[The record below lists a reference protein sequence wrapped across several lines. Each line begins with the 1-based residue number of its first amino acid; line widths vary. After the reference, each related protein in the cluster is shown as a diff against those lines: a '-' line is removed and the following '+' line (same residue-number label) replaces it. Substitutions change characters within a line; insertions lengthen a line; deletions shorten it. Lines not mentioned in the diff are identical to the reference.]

1 MSVYVC
7 TGDIYGIVCMC
18 AYRIYMYIVCMCAVR
33 VRFTCHYIAI
43 YIYLLLEKLYCHYFA
58 VYIKFDIYDR
68 GNIYVTI
75 LTCITKL
82 L

>member
-1 MSVYVC
+1 MPVYVC
-7 TGDIYGIVCMC
+7 TGDIYGIVCMYIGYICILYVCVLYAC
-18 AYRIYMYIVCMCAVR
+18 ALPVTILP
-33 VRFTCHYIAI
+33 

-58 VYIKFDIYDR
+58 VYIKFAIY
-68 GNIYVTI
+68 GGENIYVTI

>member
-1 MSVYVC
+1 
-7 TGDIYGIVCMC
+7 
-18 AYRIYMYIVCMCAVR
+18 MYIVCMCAVR
-33 VRFTCHYIAI
+33 VLYACALPVTILP

-58 VYIKFDIYDR
+58 VYIKFAIY
-68 GNIYVTI
+68 GGENIYVTI